1 MSVCTWCLRSR
12 VQYTRNGIFAKKKA
26 KTVLAK
32 KKARVKNNSFK
43 SIILAKKIARVI
55 FISNWKILAKKK
67 ARETVLL
74 QKVNLKC
81 WCVCFVSV
89 CLWGRR
95 DCVWHFVGS
104 CNSGLVVF
112 SDDGLKRANSGPLV
126 RRCLVT
132 KADV

>member
-74 QKVNLKC
+74 QKFNLLC
-81 WCVCFVSV
+81 W
-89 CLWGRR
+89 
-95 DCVWHFVGS
+95 
-104 CNSGLVVF
+104 
-112 SDDGLKRANSGPLV
+112 
-126 RRCLVT
+126 
-132 KADV
+132 